1 MSSAYFCDKYG
12 QAYPYEN
19 ITIIRGHRH
28 NGDLRSLGGDLRL
41 ESVDLCPSCILKF
54 DHWIHSKGEENER

>member
-1 MSSAYFCDKYG
+1 MSRAYFCEKCG

-19 ITIIRGHRH
+19 ITIIRAYRH
-28 NGDLRSLGGDLRL
+28 DGNLRRLGGDLKL

-54 DHWIHSKGEENER
+54 DHWIHSEGEENNK